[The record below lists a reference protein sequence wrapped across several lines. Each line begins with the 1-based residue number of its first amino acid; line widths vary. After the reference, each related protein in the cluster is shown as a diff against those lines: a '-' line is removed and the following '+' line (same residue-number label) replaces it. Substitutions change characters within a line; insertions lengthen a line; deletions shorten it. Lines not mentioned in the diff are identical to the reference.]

1 MQDLK
6 RQLEQKTTQLAVLRE
21 IRPMQDLKRQLEQK
35 TTQLAVLREISRAV
49 NATWDL
55 ETTLELITRKT
66 AEVMGMDSCS
76 IYLLDEAGEYLVLE
90 ATTGLAQESV
100 GLALLRLGEGLT
112 GWSAQTGEP
121 VGVADAAK
129 DPRFKYL
136 PETEE
141 SIFQSLLAVP
151 LVNQGRSI
159 GAMNVQTQTY
169 HQYAADEVELLSLIG
184 DLAAGALEKAMLYER
199 MQRQVSGIS
208 TLAEVSETITS
219 PLYLDEMLGL
229 IVNMATRVMRAKA
242 CSLMLLDEEQSALIL
257 RANQGFS
264 PAYVHRPPIEMGEG
278 IVGRVARSGQALMT
292 EDVRHDPRFRH
303 PDIAR
308 QEGLCALLC
317 VPLRVRE
324 RVIGVLN
331 CYTGVPHVF
340 APQEIELLKAL
351 ANQTALAIENSH
363 LVLNAAVVREMHH
376 RIKNNLQTIAMLLR
390 LQLGEE
396 SESDP
401 QEALRESI
409 SRILSIAAA
418 HEVLSDKGFR
428 LADVKQVLQQVAQN
442 ATQNRLY
449 PRESLDMQVR
459 GDEITLPSRQAT
471 ALALA
476 VNELIQNALKHG
488 FVDRD
493 EGRIAI
499 TLRQHTAGFEV
510 EVRDDGVG
518 LPPDEPPLRGL
529 GLQIIETLVNEDLGG
544 RLEIELGTQGT
555 RATIAVPGET
565 GGENSSSLDHE

>member
-1 MQDLK
+1 
-6 RQLEQKTTQLAVLRE
+6 
-21 IRPMQDLKRQLEQK
+21 MQDLKRQLEQK
-35 TTQLAVLREISRAV
+35 TTQLAVLREISQAV

-55 ETTLELITRKT
+55 AATLELITRKT

-76 IYLLDEAGEYLVLE
+76 IYLLDESGEYLVLK

-100 GLALLRLGEGLT
+100 GLALLRPGEGLT
-112 GWSAQTGEP
+112 GWAVQTGEP
-121 VGVADAAK
+121 VGVADAAN

-141 SIFQSLLAVP
+141 TIFQSLLAVP
-151 LVNQGRSI
+151 MVNQGRVI

-169 HQYAADEVELLSLIG
+169 HQYEADEVELLSLIG

-199 MQRQVSGIS
+199 MQRQVSELS

-219 PLYLDEMLGL
+219 PLYLDEMLRL
-229 IVNMATRVMRAKA
+229 VVDMATRVMRAKA
-242 CSLMLLDEEQSALIL
+242 CSLMLLDDEQGALIL
-257 RANQGFS
+257 RATQGFS
-264 PAYVHRPPIEMGEG
+264 PAYGGRPPIQLGEG
-278 IVGRVARSGQALMT
+278 IVGRVAQSGQALMA
-292 EDVRHDPRFRH
+292 EDARHDSRYRY
-303 PDIAR
+303 PDVAR

-331 CYTGVPHVF
+331 CYTGDPHTF
-340 APQEIELLKAL
+340 TSQEVELFQAL

-363 LVLNAAVVREMHH
+363 LVVNTAVVREMHH

-401 QEALRESI
+401 KEALRESI

-428 LADVKQVLQQVAQN
+428 LADVKQVLQHVAQN
-442 ATQNRLY
+442 AIQNRLY
-449 PRESLDMQVR
+449 PRKALDMRVR
-459 GDEITLPSRQAT
+459 GDEIALPSRQAT

-488 FVDRD
+488 FVDRE
-493 EGRIAI
+493 EGRITI
-499 TLRQHTAGFEV
+499 TLRQQAAEFEV
-510 EVRDDGVG
+510 EVQDDGVG
-518 LPPDEPPLRGL
+518 LSSDEPPLRGL
-529 GLQIIETLVNEDLGG
+529 GLQIIETLVSEDLGG
-544 RLEIELGTQGT
+544 RLQIELGERGT
-555 RATIAVPGET
+555 CATIVVPWQASGEA
-565 GGENSSSLDHE
+565 GV